1 LIHFYKSIFRFVDWT
16 IAWGRASKMGDQ
28 QKDERIPKGSEVE
41 ELAEVLEEEG
51 ETLSMRFL
59 ALAVSHNTV
68 PSSEDRQRHSE
79 LTRRRSRSLEESLAT
94 IKRKKTWRS
103 RKSVLRRSKLGESLM
118 KMQQKTSLPTEVTS
132 SKIIEETTTS
142 PPESA
147 KIFGRK
153 FSASLENFATL
164 SLRETRVEE
173 GEEVNE
179 TETFRA
185 SNKRKRE
192 ETPFQ
197 EGPLQPLACGAQAR
211 RGLED
216 VTADD
221 LAGYLEDTTFFPKR
235 MSCMAEM
242 MYT

>member
-1 LIHFYKSIFRFVDWT
+1 
-16 IAWGRASKMGDQ
+16 MGDQ
-28 QKDERIPKGSEVE
+28 QNHERIPNPKGNEVE
-41 ELAEVLEEEG
+41 ESVEVLREKEEEG
-51 ETLSMRFL
+51 ESLSMRFL
-59 ALAVSHNTV
+59 ALAVSHTV
-68 PSSEDRQRHSE
+68 PSSNRQRHSE

-103 RKSVLRRSKLGESLM
+103 RKSVLRRSKLGESLL

-142 PPESA
+142 APESA

-153 FSASLENFATL
+153 FSVSLDNFASL
-164 SLRETRVEE
+164 SLREARAE
-173 GEEVNE
+173 GEDEVN
-179 TETFRA
+179 ETFRA

-192 ETPFQ
+192 ETPLQ
-197 EGPLQPLACGAQAR
+197 EDLLQPLACGAQAR
-211 RGLED
+211 LGLED

>member
-1 LIHFYKSIFRFVDWT
+1 
-16 IAWGRASKMGDQ
+16 MGQ
-28 QKDERIPKGSEVE
+28 EQV
-41 ELAEVLEEEG
+41 EEG
-51 ETLSMRFL
+51 ESLSMRFL
-59 ALAVSHNTV
+59 ALAVSHSTV
-68 PSSEDRQRHSE
+68 PSSSRHRHTE

-94 IKRKKTWRS
+94 IKRKKTCKT
-103 RKSVLRRSKLGESLM
+103 RKSLLRRSKLGESLV

-153 FSASLENFATL
+153 FSASLDNFASL
-164 SLRETRVEE
+164 SLREQARVECDD
-173 GEEVNE
+173 EVNE
-179 TETFRA
+179 TETLRA

-192 ETPFQ
+192 ETPLQ
-197 EGPLQPLACGAQAR
+197 EDLLQPLACGAQAR
-211 RGLED
+211 LGLED

-221 LAGYLEDTTFFPKR
+221 LAGYLEDTIFFPKR

>member
-1 LIHFYKSIFRFVDWT
+1 
-16 IAWGRASKMGDQ
+16 MGDQ
-28 QKDERIPKGSEVE
+28 KNQERIPSPKENDVFVEEKKEEQEQVEEVE
-41 ELAEVLEEEG
+41 S
-51 ETLSMRFL
+51 LSMRFL

-68 PSSEDRQRHSE
+68 PSSSRHRHTE
-79 LTRRRSRSLEESLAT
+79 LTRRRSRSLEESRAT

-103 RKSVLRRSKLGESLM
+103 RKSLLRRSKLGESLM
-118 KMQQKTSLPTEVTS
+118 KMQQKTSLSTEATS

-153 FSASLENFATL
+153 FSASLENFASL
-164 SLRETRVEE
+164 SLRDNRVE
-173 GEEVNE
+173 GDEVNNE

-192 ETPFQ
+192 ETPLQ
-197 EGPLQPLACGAQAR
+197 EDFPQPLACGAQAR
-211 RGLED
+211 LGLED

>member
-1 LIHFYKSIFRFVDWT
+1 
-16 IAWGRASKMGDQ
+16 MGDQ
-28 QKDERIPKGSEVE
+28 EKNERIPEGSEVE
-41 ELAEVLEEEG
+41 ELVEVLEEEEG
-51 ETLSMRFL
+51 ESLSMRFL
-59 ALAVSHNTV
+59 ALAVSHTV
-68 PSSEDRQRHSE
+68 PSSDRQRHSE

-153 FSASLENFATL
+153 FSASLDNFASL
-164 SLRETRVEE
+164 SLRETKVDGE
-173 GEEVNE
+173 EEVNE
-179 TETFRA
+179 SETFRA

-192 ETPFQ
+192 ETPLQ
-197 EGPLQPLACGAQAR
+197 EDLLQPLACGAQAR
-211 RGLED
+211 LCMED

>member
-1 LIHFYKSIFRFVDWT
+1 
-16 IAWGRASKMGDQ
+16 MEDQ

-41 ELAEVLEEEG
+41 ELAEVLEEEEG
-51 ETLSMRFL
+51 ESLSMRFL
-59 ALAVSHNTV
+59 ALAVSHTV
-68 PSSEDRQRHSE
+68 PSSDRQRHSE

-118 KMQQKTSLPTEVTS
+118 KMQQKTSLSTEVTS

-153 FSASLENFATL
+153 FSASLENFASL
-164 SLRETRVEE
+164 SLRETRVE
-173 GEEVNE
+173 GDEVNE

-192 ETPFQ
+192 ETPLQ
-197 EGPLQPLACGAQAR
+197 EDLLQPLACGAQAR

>member
-1 LIHFYKSIFRFVDWT
+1 
-16 IAWGRASKMGDQ
+16 MGDQ
-28 QKDERIPKGSEVE
+28 QNQERIPNPKGNEVE
-41 ELAEVLEEEG
+41 ESVEVLREKEEEG
-51 ETLSMRFL
+51 ESLSMRFL
-59 ALAVSHNTV
+59 ALAVSHTV
-68 PSSEDRQRHSE
+68 PSSDRQRHSE

-118 KMQQKTSLPTEVTS
+118 KMQQKTSLSTEVTS

-153 FSASLENFATL
+153 FSASLDNFASL
-164 SLRETRVEE
+164 SLKETRVE
-173 GEEVNE
+173 GDEEVNE

-192 ETPFQ
+192 ETPLQ
-197 EGPLQPLACGAQAR
+197 EDFLQPLACGAQAR

>member
-1 LIHFYKSIFRFVDWT
+1 
-16 IAWGRASKMGDQ
+16 MG
-28 QKDERIPKGSEVE
+28 GSEVE
-41 ELAEVLEEEG
+41 ELVEGLEEEEG
-51 ETLSMRFL
+51 ESLSMRFL
-59 ALAVSHNTV
+59 ALAVSHTV
-68 PSSEDRQRHSE
+68 PSSDRQRHSE

-153 FSASLENFATL
+153 FSASLDNFASL
-164 SLRETRVEE
+164 SLRETKVDGE
-173 GEEVNE
+173 EEVNE
-179 TETFRA
+179 SETFRA

-192 ETPFQ
+192 ETPLQ
-197 EGPLQPLACGAQAR
+197 EDLLQPLACGAQAR
-211 RGLED
+211 LGMED

>member
-1 LIHFYKSIFRFVDWT
+1 
-16 IAWGRASKMGDQ
+16 
-28 QKDERIPKGSEVE
+28 
-41 ELAEVLEEEG
+41 
-51 ETLSMRFL
+51 
-59 ALAVSHNTV
+59 
-68 PSSEDRQRHSE
+68 
-79 LTRRRSRSLEESLAT
+79 
-94 IKRKKTWRS
+94 
-103 RKSVLRRSKLGESLM
+103 M

-197 EGPLQPLACGAQAR
+197 EVCSMW
-211 RGLED
+211 LELLRHFYC
-216 VTADD
+216 VFNC
-221 LAGYLEDTTFFPKR
+221 LRNICFIENLFF
-235 MSCMAEM
+235 
-242 MYT
+242 

>member
-1 LIHFYKSIFRFVDWT
+1 
-16 IAWGRASKMGDQ
+16 
-28 QKDERIPKGSEVE
+28 
-41 ELAEVLEEEG
+41 
-51 ETLSMRFL
+51 
-59 ALAVSHNTV
+59 
-68 PSSEDRQRHSE
+68 
-79 LTRRRSRSLEESLAT
+79 
-94 IKRKKTWRS
+94 
-103 RKSVLRRSKLGESLM
+103 M

-197 EGPLQPLACGAQAR
+197 EVCSMWLQLHRQSLSTFLLCVQLFEKYLFHLKSFLLGAFATFSMR
-211 RGLED
+211 RSSEAGL
-216 VTADD
+216 
-221 LAGYLEDTTFFPKR
+221 GG
-235 MSCMAEM
+235 CHC
-242 MYT
+242 

>member
-1 LIHFYKSIFRFVDWT
+1 
-16 IAWGRASKMGDQ
+16 MGDQ

-68 PSSEDRQRHSE
+68 PSSEDTQRHSE

-118 KMQQKTSLPTEVTS
+118 KMQQKTSLSTLATS

-153 FSASLENFATL
+153 FSASLENFASL
-164 SLRETRVEE
+164 SLRETRVE
-173 GEEVNE
+173 GDEEVNE
-179 TETFRA
+179 TESFRA

-192 ETPFQ
+192 ETPLQ
-197 EGPLQPLACGAQAR
+197 EGLLQPLACGAQAR
-211 RGLED
+211 LGFED

>member
-1 LIHFYKSIFRFVDWT
+1 
-16 IAWGRASKMGDQ
+16 M
-28 QKDERIPKGSEVE
+28 
-41 ELAEVLEEEG
+41 
-51 ETLSMRFL
+51 
-59 ALAVSHNTV
+59 
-68 PSSEDRQRHSE
+68 
-79 LTRRRSRSLEESLAT
+79 
-94 IKRKKTWRS
+94 
-103 RKSVLRRSKLGESLM
+103 LRRSKLGESLM

-197 EGPLQPLACGAQAR
+197 EVCSMWLQLLRQSLSTFLLCVQ
-211 RGLED
+211 LFEK
-216 VTADD
+216 
-221 LAGYLEDTTFFPKR
+221 YLFH
-235 MSCMAEM
+235 
-242 MYT
+242 

>member
-1 LIHFYKSIFRFVDWT
+1 
-16 IAWGRASKMGDQ
+16 MGDQ
-28 QKDERIPKGSEVE
+28 PNQERIPNPKGNEVE
-41 ELAEVLEEEG
+41 VLREEEEG
-51 ETLSMRFL
+51 ESLSMRFL
-59 ALAVSHNTV
+59 ALAVSHTV
-68 PSSEDRQRHSE
+68 PSSNRQRHSE

-94 IKRKKTWRS
+94 IKRKKTLRS

-142 PPESA
+142 APESA

-153 FSASLENFATL
+153 FSASLDNFASL
-164 SLRETRVEE
+164 SLREARVE
-173 GEEVNE
+173 GEDELNE

-192 ETPFQ
+192 ETPLQ
-197 EGPLQPLACGAQAR
+197 EDLLQPLACGAQAR
-211 RGLED
+211 LGLED

-221 LAGYLEDTTFFPKR
+221 LAGYLEDTIFFPKR